1 MAIQFQT
8 NLSISAGA
16 DFSYQFSLKNP
27 DQSPV
32 DVTGYTFHARLGK
45 HRNAVNAITST
56 SDSPIYKYVN
66 FSSTIDDAPAGK
78 YSISLDATST
88 AKLPEGKYVYSVTLE
103 DVAGNLV
110 DTIDGLVF
118 VKTAFG
124 YGGTLDPNYP

>member
-8 NLSISAGA
+8 NLSISAGT

-32 DVTGYTFHARLGK
+32 DVTGYSFHARIGK
-45 HRNAVNAITST
+45 HRGAVNAITST
-56 SDSPIYKYVN
+56 SESPIYKYVN
-66 FSSTIDDAPAGK
+66 LTSTIDDAAGGK
-78 YSISLDATST
+78 YSISLDATTT
-88 AKLPEGKYVYSVTLE
+88 AKLQEGKYVYAVTLE
-103 DVAGNLV
+103 DTNGNLV

-124 YGGTLDPNYP
+124 YGGSLDPNYP